1 MIKQDF
7 HLHSN
12 FSDGK
17 NSIEEMTRLAIRLGL
32 KQIAFTDH
40 VRKETKWLNNYIAEI
55 GRVQKRHPEII
66 INSGIEAK
74 IIDLDGNLDARKD
87 FFKKVDLVLAAFH
100 RIPKGRENYLSKEE
114 ILTNKKLALSF
125 FYRAMMKVLE
135 NKNVDI
141 IAHPTAILKLYKIR
155 TPYLMKKK
163 IARQAN
169 KFNKIFEINKK
180 FKVPDRDFIKT
191 LKKHKIKLIYG
202 SDSHSVNEFRKT
214 CLLK

>member
-1 MIKQDF
+1 MTKQDL
-7 HLHSN
+7 HLHSD

-17 NSIEEMTRLAIRLGL
+17 NSIEEMTQLAIKLGL
-32 KQIAFTDH
+32 RKIAFADH
-40 VRKETKWLNNYIAEI
+40 VRKETKWLDRYVTEI
-55 GRVQKRHPEII
+55 KRVQKKYPEII
-66 INSGIEAK
+66 INSGIEVK
-74 IIDLDGNLDARKD
+74 VIDLDGNLDAQKD
-87 FFKKVDLVLAAFH
+87 FFKKVDLVLVAFH

-114 ILTNKKLALSF
+114 ILANKKLALSF

-135 NKNVDI
+135 NKNVNI

-155 TPYLMKKK
+155 IPCLMKKK
-163 IARQAN
+163 IARRAN

-180 FKVPDRDFIKT
+180 FKVPDRDFVKI

-202 SDSHSVNEFRKT
+202 SDSHSVSELRKT